1 MKQQDTSDV
10 WKFPCQLTFKVMT
23 VAKEGIDTDVIS
35 AIQQHLPGDYAPVIN
50 PSRKGNYYSI
60 SIPLTFM
67 TKAQVDAVYQ
77 SVHAVDGVKI
87 IL

>member
-1 MKQQDTSDV
+1 MNQDTSKV

-23 VAKEGIDTDVIS
+23 VAREGIEQDVIS
-35 AIQQHLPGDYAPVIN
+35 AIQPHVPGEHASRIN
-50 PSRKGNYYSI
+50 PSRNGNYYSI
-60 SIPLTFM
+60 SIPLRFES
-67 TKAQVDAVYQ
+67 KDQVDAVYQ

>member
-1 MKQQDTSDV
+1 MTQDTSDV

-23 VAKEGIDTDVIS
+23 IAKQGIEQDVIE
-35 AIQQHLPGDYAPVIN
+35 AIQPHLPGEYEPVIN

-60 SIPLTFM
+60 SLRLTFM
-67 TKAQVDAVYQ
+67 TKQQVDAVYQ
-77 SVHAVDGVKI
+77 SVHAVEGVKI

>member
-1 MKQQDTSDV
+1 MSQDTSDV
-10 WKFPCQLTFKVMT
+10 WQFPCQLTFKVMT
-23 VAKEGIDTDVIS
+23 VAQEGIEQDVIH
-35 AIQQHLPGDYAPVIN
+35 AIQTHLPGEYSPVIN

-77 SVHAVDGVKI
+77 SVHAVEGVKI